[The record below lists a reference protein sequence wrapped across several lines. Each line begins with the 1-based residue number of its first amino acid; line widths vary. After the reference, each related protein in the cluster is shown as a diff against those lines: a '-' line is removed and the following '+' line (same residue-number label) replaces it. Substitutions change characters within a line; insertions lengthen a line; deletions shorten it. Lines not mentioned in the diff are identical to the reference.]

1 MAKLRLNWTKTHP
14 KFHPGN
20 RANDAHKIELSAMK
34 KGDRTPRTPRRW
46 YCKWCKN
53 DKFNTEHALQLH
65 LETSF
70 CSKLRANAARRGQRR
85 NSPGISSGSDSFSG
99 DDADENFDSM
109 EWNTSPDTPK
119 KPVIPRFEIEGVDH
133 EEIGHVVIQMGELL
147 DETGSDDESS
157 AYSGTYRHI
166 GEEANP
172 MGTETKAEDYSDED
186 YEEESVGEGT
196 ESHPMDMK
204 PPHPPDSGANSDIM
218 VGPDQW
224 IQGQF
229 QEYCAFARKTFI
241 AFSPDEIRSIKLLHL
256 LKEKNAP
263 MNAYEATTLWHLKQ
277 ARFLREHETLS
288 DYQGHI
294 GRKTIMKT
302 LIRRYNFENKL
313 PFQKTIRL
321 PSSGT
326 VARITCHDAK
336 ATLQRLLT
344 DPRIKAEDYLFFG
357 GDPLAPP
364 PEDRATIADLNT
376 GDAFYHTYHALVQG
390 DGEQI
395 MPIVLYCDGTAVSHF
410 HDMEIIQVNI
420 ALGIMTREARTKPY
434 CWAPL
439 GYIEK
444 VHEHGGRGSA
454 ILEEANHLE
463 TQDGDHSVDSTETVI
478 EATAVGEGA
487 IQDFHAM
494 MAVILEEFLD
504 VQARGFLFDEW
515 NLAKQTLTRDIHYQT
530 FVPFV
535 RADTKEA
542 DMFCGKYGQRLTT
555 QQICR
560 KCHIPLA
567 TCDDHLAS
575 YRLKT
580 VLEVQKLVE
589 KGDLEGLKAI
599 SQTYLTN
606 AFHEVRF
613 SMGNNRGIHGS
624 CPSEMLH
631 AFLLGTFKYLR
642 DIFFEYIGKDSEGAR
657 IINALSKVYS
667 KFFAR
672 QSDRTMP
679 GAAFTKGIQVGK
691 LMGKDYRGV
700 LLIILAMLRS
710 TKGQSVLRR
719 HKNFK
724 LESSLMDWIL
734 LVETML
740 TWESYLNEP
749 LMERAH
755 VKRLEKKHRYI
766 MYLMRKIAQRNKGMG
781 LKLAKFHM
789 ILHLWEDIMEF
800 GVPLETDTSAN
811 ESMHKPSKKA
821 SKMTQKAADTFN
833 FQTAMRLV
841 EFTLLDLAMEEITT
855 GNVPWQYYT
864 KRPGKSKKDSV
875 AVADT
880 EATSEPDTS
889 TGDLKIVVFEQE
901 NGEPGFRVV
910 TRSKFRS
917 KMKLNKDL
925 LDFLI
930 GLQDE
935 VQDHISTESLPIFT
949 VHKRAGQ
956 TFRGHPNFRGKGPWR
971 DWVWVD
977 WGAPYGE
984 MPCHIW
990 CFVVLQGMP
999 TGRNRLRYGDIGLAD
1014 GVYAVVE
1021 NSTVEKLDEDGYDEC
1036 GVKSEMMEAIRK
1048 DIELDADGCPVK
1060 RTFYLADTEAFVD
1073 PCCVIP
1079 DIGGPNNRYFV
1090 VQPRNSWA
1098 ELFLKWVDA
1107 PHTLDQMDPL
1117 DEVDVDEKVIAKLDE
1132 EESK

>member
-1 MAKLRLNWTKTHP
+1 
-14 KFHPGN
+14 
-20 RANDAHKIELSAMK
+20 MK
-34 KGDRTPRTPRRW
+34 KGATTPRTPRRW
-46 YCKWCKN
+46 YCKWCQS
-53 DKFNTEHALQLH
+53 DKFNTNHALQLH

-70 CSKLRANAARRGQRR
+70 CAKLKANAARRGPQP
-85 NSPGISSGSDSFSG
+85 NSPGISSGSDSISG
-99 DDADENFDSM
+99 DDADENFASM
-109 EWNTSPDTPK
+109 EWNTHPDTPI
-119 KPVIPRFEIEGVDH
+119 KPLIPRMEIEGVDR
-133 EEIGHVVIQMGELL
+133 EEIGRVVFQIGELL
-147 DETGSDDESS
+147 HETGSDDESS
-157 AYSGTYRHI
+157 AYSGKYRHI
-166 GEEANP
+166 QADEDP
-172 MGTETKAEDYSDED
+172 MGAKAMAEDFSDDE
-186 YEEESVGEGT
+186 YEEESEAEGT
-196 ESHPMDMK
+196 ESSPMDAN
-204 PPHPPDSGANSDIM
+204 PPPSPDSGASSDDT
-218 VGPDQW
+218 VGPDRW

-229 QEYCAFARKTFI
+229 REYCAFARKSFI
-241 AFSPDEIRSIKLLHL
+241 PLSQDEVRSIKLLHL

-277 ARFLREHETLS
+277 ANLLREHEALS
-288 DYQGHI
+288 DFPGHI

-302 LIRRYNFENKL
+302 LIRRYNFENKM

-326 VARITCHDAK
+326 VARITCHNAK

-344 DPRIKAEDYLFFG
+344 DPRIRAEDYLFFG
-357 GDPLAPP
+357 GDPMAFP
-364 PEDRATIADLNT
+364 PEDRETIADLNT
-376 GDAFYHTYHALVQG
+376 GDAFFHTYHALVKGAQ
-390 DGEQI
+390 EQI
-395 MPIVLYCDGTAVSHF
+395 MPIVLYSDGTAVSHF

-420 ALGIMTREARTKPY
+420 ALGIMTREARTKPH

-444 VHEHGGRGSA
+444 VHEHGGRGSE
-454 ILEEANHLE
+454 ILREANHLE
-463 TQDGDHSVDSTETVI
+463 TQDGDESVESSDSVI
-478 EATAVGEGA
+478 VTDAVGEGA

-494 MAVILEEFLD
+494 MAVILEEFLEI
-504 VQARGFLFDEW
+504 QRTGFLFDEW
-515 NLAKQTLTRDIHYQT
+515 NLATQTLTQDIHYQT

-542 DMFCGKYGQRLTT
+542 DQFCGKYGQRLNT

-560 KCHIPLA
+560 KCHIPLR
-567 TCDDHLAS
+567 TCDDHLAN

-580 VLEVQKLVE
+580 EDEIQKLVQ
-589 KGDLEGLKAI
+589 KRDFQGLKAI

-606 AFHEVRF
+606 AFHAVRF
-613 SMGNNRGIHGS
+613 SMGNNQGIHGS

-631 AFLLGTFKYLR
+631 AFLLGTFKYIR
-642 DIFFEYIGKDSEGAR
+642 DIFFEYIGKDSEGAKV
-657 IINALSKVYS
+657 INALSKVYS

-679 GAAFTKGIQVGK
+679 GTAFTKGIQVGK

-700 LLIILAMLRS
+700 LVIILAMLRS
-710 TKGQSVLRR
+710 TKGQAVLRK

-724 LESSLMDWIL
+724 LESSVMDWIL
-734 LVETML
+734 LVETLL

-749 LMERAH
+749 QMERKH

-789 ILHLWEDIMEF
+789 ILHLWEDIIEF

-841 EFTLLDLAMEEITT
+841 EFTLLDLAMEEITN
-855 GNVPWQYYT
+855 GNVPWQYYD
-864 KRPGKSKKDSV
+864 KRPKQTKKDYAAEDKTLV
-875 AVADT
+875 NT
-880 EATSEPDTS
+880 EPDTS
-889 TGDLKIVVFEQE
+889 TGDVKIVVLEEE
-901 NGEPGFRVV
+901 NGEPGFRVI
-910 TRSKFRS
+910 TRSKFMS
-917 KMKLNKDL
+917 KMKLNKEL
-925 LDFLI
+925 LVFLL
-930 GLQDE
+930 GLQDM
-935 VQDHISTESLPIFT
+935 VQAHIATESLPIFT
-949 VHKRAGQ
+949 VHRRAGQ

-977 WGAPYGE
+977 WGPAYGQ

-990 CFVVLQGMP
+990 CFVVLEGMP
-999 TGRNRLRYGDIGLAD
+999 TGRNRLNYGDIDLAD

-1021 NSTVEKLDEDGYDEC
+1021 NSKVEKLDQDGYDEC
-1036 GVKSEMMEAIRK
+1036 GVRSEMMGAMRK
-1048 DIELDADGCPVK
+1048 EIDLDDDGCPVK
-1060 RTFYLADTEAFVD
+1060 RTFYLADTNAFVE

-1079 DIGGPNNRYFV
+1079 DVGGPNNRYFV

-1098 ELFLKWVDA
+1098 DLFLKWVEALHRFDE
-1107 PHTLDQMDPL
+1107 MDIL
-1117 DEVDVDEKVIAKLDE
+1117 EDVDVDEKVIAKLE
-1132 EESK
+1132 EEEGN